1 MEATKRLPRHAQNKL
16 CVSTIF
22 WLNKSQL
29 YGPCKEDPIEGKGA
43 CFHPAADW
51 LIENGERA
59 EKAGGVEFYSMKDYF
74 EDRHLWGP
82 GGVILHELCHAYH
95 AKFVPD
101 GYNNTAIQECFK
113 SAMDRKLYEKVRV
126 HGPQG
131 PTCKA
136 YACSCAEEYFA
147 ELSVAFLSK
156 NDEEEFNKWFPFN
169 NSQLKQ
175 HDRQAY
181 DLLKILWSG

>member
-1 MEATKRLPRHAQNKL
+1 
-16 CVSTIF
+16 
-22 WLNKSQL
+22 
-29 YGPCKEDPIEGKGA
+29 
-43 CFHPAADW
+43 
-51 LIENGERA
+51 
-59 EKAGGVEFYSMKDYF
+59 
-74 EDRHLWGP
+74 
-82 GGVILHELCHAYH
+82 
-95 AKFVPD
+95 
-101 GYNNTAIQECFK
+101 
-113 SAMDRKLYEKVRV
+113 MDRKLYEKVRV

-169 NSQLKQ
+169 NFQLKQ